1 VVTVRIAG
9 TVIVTLPVLLV
20 SATEVAVI
28 VTDCAELVAA
38 GAVKVAPEVEVLV
51 KEVEGAPL
59 TLQVT
64 PSGVLPVVL
73 SLVTVALSVNVSV
86 PSTVDTDAVTVTPTG
101 LELPPQPARSDDTAK
116 VTASRD
122 NRLQNI

>member
-1 VVTVRIAG
+1 
-9 TVIVTLPVLLV
+9 VIVTLPVLLV

-51 KEVEGAPL
+51 KEVEDAPL

-64 PSGVLPVVL
+64 PSEVLPVVL

-86 PSTVDTDAVTVTPTG
+86 PSTADADAVTETLTG
-101 LELPPQPARSDDTAK
+101 LELPPQPARSNATAK
-116 VTASRD
+116 VIASRD

>member
-1 VVTVRIAG
+1 VAG

-51 KEVEGAPL
+51 KEVEDAPL

-64 PSGVLPVVL
+64 PSEVLPVVL

-86 PSTVDTDAVTVTPTG
+86 PSTADADAVTETLTG
-101 LELPPQPARSDDTAK
+101 LELPPQPARSNATAK
-116 VTASRD
+116 VIASRD